1 MGLQIVAS
9 VILLALHAH
18 TALVAGKPM
27 FDKYNSQK
35 SNLKKNVEIG

>member
-1 MGLQIVAS
+1 MGLEIVAS

-27 FDKYNSQK
+27 FDKYNSK
-35 SNLKKNVEIG
+35 IRN